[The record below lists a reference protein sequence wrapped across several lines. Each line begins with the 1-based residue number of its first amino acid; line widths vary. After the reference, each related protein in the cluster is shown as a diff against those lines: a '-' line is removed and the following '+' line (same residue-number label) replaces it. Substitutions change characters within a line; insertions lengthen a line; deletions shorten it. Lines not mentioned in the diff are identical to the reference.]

1 MRKHFARFGVVLVG
15 AVSAFLIAAV
25 NAFATADPELT
36 SATGQVTSYFTA
48 NLGTVVGAF
57 IAVTGVLWLLGMA
70 FRSVG
75 IHRRKS
81 VG

>member
-1 MRKHFARFGVVLVG
+1 MHKSLKRFGLFLSG
-15 AVSAFLIAAV
+15 AAITALMAVSVAG
-25 NAFATADPELT
+25 ATADPQLT
-36 SATGQVTSYFTA
+36 DATGQVTDYFTA